1 MKMKKL
7 TTILLFF
14 SIFLTLSRSQDFA
27 DGISYQAVALDENG
41 REISETDISV
51 RFSILGSPELTEEHL
66 YQEVHITDTDVRGL
80 FTVIIGHGTVTESSL
95 TDAPGDIDWGAN
107 DLYLAVEIDIN
118 NEGEFRLMGVQ
129 QMMHVPFAMHAAS
142 ARSYSMQSGSW
153 HDPEEAVFQVK
164 NSSGEVVFAVY
175 ESGVEI
181 NVGEGT
187 SKGSRGGFAVG
198 GFSSQKQGQSVE
210 YLRVDPGFVGVNI
223 DDITDPDG
231 SKGSRGGFAVG
242 GFSAAKSG
250 SPDYINISPQGTEIF
265 LEQGSAKGT
274 RGGFAVGGFSPS
286 KSYLS
291 NDYLIAGGD
300 SVRVYIDDSENE
312 KGSRGG
318 FAVGGFSAAKGEGPE
333 FMRVDPGYLR
343 FSIDQEDESK
353 GSRGGFAVGGF
364 SSQKGGKNDYLSLT
378 PGLAQFA
385 YDTLLAK
392 GSRGGFAVGGFSS
405 QKSDPVSDYLYITA
419 DSVRMSIMSPAT
431 KSTRGG
437 FAIAERSS
445 AKSPGNDIFYLTPD
459 ITEIYTKDGGSKL
472 LGGFTV
478 YGFDEFQQEA
488 GLFQVTEQVTTVT
501 TVFAVVPVVSTGEIT
516 DITTDSATGNGEV
529 LEDGNAEV
537 TGRGLVWGTSPGPRI
552 SANEGITIEADGS
565 GAFTSA
571 VTGLSPGLLYYL
583 RAYATNKAGSGY
595 GEEKTFYTDNIIT
608 ATAGENG
615 TIDPEGEI
623 ILERDQLQVFT
634 ISPDSGYEID
644 DVTLGGVSV
653 LGNVSIDEG
662 TGIGTYNFTNNI
674 TGPKILAATFRES
687 DFIATVTDI
696 DGNNY
701 EVVTIGTQVWM
712 AENLKTTRYR
722 NGDAISNPG
731 EIDWETYSGDGAYIV
746 YDHTMAEADGIN
758 SQEEMTGH
766 YGLMYSFGAVNNL
779 SGLCPARWYAPT
791 LEDYSILVDYL
802 GGDMVAG
809 GKLKSTRTDPDAH
822 PRWDSPN
829 EGATNE
835 TGFSG
840 LPGGMYDYGF
850 YDLGYSGNW
859 WTSSTV
865 SEYAE
870 FGHGGQMTKGGN
882 EQEEKEDGDS
892 KEGMTGDEGFYVGLT
907 TFGTDTYY
915 GEDWSNQSAYSV
927 RCIYGFGIPRV
938 KTLQVSDTGLDNA
951 LIKGF
956 VWDDGGSSLT
966 AVGMVWDTQP
976 EPDLG
981 NNEGFSSETPV
992 MGEFA
997 STMTG
1002 LSPGT
1007 VYYAR
1012 AWATNSEGNTGYGK
1026 VISFTTYLGTV
1037 DDADGN
1043 SYYTVGIGDQV
1054 WIAGNL
1060 RTSVYNDATPITGGL
1075 SNVDWT
1081 NAIDGAYAVYP
1092 HAEIEGLNSDVEV
1105 LDTYGA
1111 FYNWHAVATGNLC
1124 PAGWRVPS
1132 DEDWKVMEIALG
1144 MPVFEADQV
1153 SERGYNIAGMLRSA
1167 RTVPDNH
1174 PRWEEPNSGATNMSS
1189 FTALPAGMRASWDGT
1204 FSGTGWS
1211 GTWWTATED
1220 QEGMARTRV
1229 MYNDINVIER
1239 PNSEQNSGFS
1249 VRCILDDGLPQVK
1262 TVVASNITTD
1272 SAESGGEVLDA
1283 GTSAVIAQG
1292 IVWSTTPG
1300 PTIDVNEGINNDLSL
1315 ENPFILTMTGL
1326 DPSSTYYYRAF
1337 ATNTEGTG
1345 YGIEYSFTTYFD
1357 IVNDL
1362 SGNTYYTVMIG
1373 AREWMAEN
1381 LGTLVYSTGEPISEK
1396 TDITEWGNDTQGAYS
1411 WYNNDQVTYSG
1422 AYGALY
1428 NWHAVNNPDGLCP
1441 AGWHVPT
1448 DEEWKDMELTLG
1460 MDPAE
1465 ADLTGYRGDDE
1476 GGMLKESGLEHWYSP
1491 NSGATNS
1498 TGFTARPGGTRD
1510 NNGSFFDIGFNAWFW
1525 TSTDF
1530 ENIPYSRNIDTY
1542 DSGISRIN
1550 YVGKNYGL
1558 SIRCIRNN

>member
-1 MKMKKL
+1 MKKL

-198 GFSSQKQGQSVE
+198 GFSSQKQGQGVE

-223 DDITDPDG
+223 DDITDLDG

-265 LEQGSAKGT
+265 LEQGLVKGT

-291 NDYLIAGGD
+291 NDYLVAGGD

-364 SSQKGGKNDYLSLT
+364 SSQKGGENDYLSLT

-405 QKSDPVSDYLYITA
+405 QKNDPVSDYLYITA

-516 DITTDSATGNGEV
+516 DISTDSATGNGEV
-529 LEDGNAEV
+529 LEDGFAEV
-537 TGRGLVWGTSPGPRI
+537 TGRGLVWGTSPGPRV
-552 SANEGITIEADGS
+552 SANEGITEEENGP

-595 GEEKTFYTDNIIT
+595 GEEKIFYTDNIIT
-608 ATAGENG
+608 ATSGDG
-615 TIDPEGEI
+615 GSMDPEGEI
-623 ILERDQLQVFT
+623 ILERDEIQVFT

-644 DVTLGGVSV
+644 DVTLGGISV

-662 TGIGTYNFTNNI
+662 TGIGTYTFTNNI
-674 TGPKILAATFRES
+674 TGPKTLAATFRVLP
-687 DFIATVTDI
+687 TVEDI
-696 DGNNY
+696 EGNVY
-701 EVVTIGTQVWM
+701 DVVKIGTQVWM
-712 AENLKTTRYR
+712 AENLRTTKY
-722 NGDAISNPG
+722 NDGTDIPTGHSDT
-731 EIDWETYSGDGAYIV
+731 EWSELTTGAYAI
-746 YDHTMAEADGIN
+746 YPHASIDGLNSDAEVLEAYGAFYN
-758 SQEEMTGH
+758 WYAVETG
-766 YGLMYSFGAVNNL
+766 N
-779 SGLCPARWYAPT
+779 LCPTGWRLPTDTEWSNLTDYAGG
-791 LEDYSILVDYL
+791 ESI
-802 GGDMVAG
+802 AG

-822 PRWDSPN
+822 PRWESPN
-829 EGATNE
+829 TGATDE
-835 TGFSG
+835 YDFSA
-840 LPGGMYDYGF
+840 LPGGSRYGGGTYNDVGSNGRWWSSTESDDVNARGWEMSYDYEYVLHGDYHKWSGF
-850 YDLGYSGNW
+850 
-859 WTSSTV
+859 
-865 SEYAE
+865 A
-870 FGHGGQMTKGGN
+870 
-882 EQEEKEDGDS
+882 
-892 KEGMTGDEGFYVGLT
+892 
-907 TFGTDTYY
+907 
-915 GEDWSNQSAYSV
+915 V
-927 RCIYGFGIPRV
+927 RCIEIQEFAGGSGTEGDPYIVTAHEHLYNVRNYPDAYFRQEADIDLEPFNESEGPGWMPIGDSEVSFTGSYDGGDYVLYNLMIDRSGEGNLGLFGYATGAVIRNLGIENAYIYGSSSIGGVAGLNNNSVIDNVFVTGDIMGDSNIGGI
-938 KTLQVSDTGLDNA
+938 TGHNTGANA
-951 LIKGF
+951 LISNSYADAFIESYMGQYAGGLAGINDNGAVIDNSYSIGF
-956 VWDDGGSSLT
+956 LYGDQTVGGLVGWNGEGSSILNSYSN
-966 AVGMVWDTQP
+966 AEAGALDVAGGLV
-976 EPDLG
+976 G
-981 NNEGFSSETPV
+981 NNEGAVE
-992 MGEFA
+992 
-997 STMTG
+997 
-1002 LSPGT
+1002 
-1007 VYYAR
+1007 
-1012 AWATNSEGNTGYGK
+1012 
-1026 VISFTTYLGTV
+1026 
-1037 DDADGN
+1037 N
-1043 SYYTVGIGDQV
+1043 SY
-1054 WIAGNL
+1054 
-1060 RTSVYNDATPITGGL
+1060 S
-1075 SNVDWT
+1075 
-1081 NAIDGAYAVYP
+1081 
-1092 HAEIEGLNSDVEV
+1092 
-1105 LDTYGA
+1105 
-1111 FYNWHAVATGNLC
+1111 
-1124 PAGWRVPS
+1124 
-1132 DEDWKVMEIALG
+1132 
-1144 MPVFEADQV
+1144 
-1153 SERGYNIAGMLRSA
+1153 
-1167 RTVPDNH
+1167 
-1174 PRWEEPNSGATNMSS
+1174 
-1189 FTALPAGMRASWDGT
+1189 
-1204 FSGTGWS
+1204 TGWVS
-1211 GTWWTATED
+1211 GE
-1220 QEGMARTRV
+1220 
-1229 MYNDINVIER
+1229 IH
-1239 PNSEQNSGFS
+1239 
-1249 VRCILDDGLPQVK
+1249 
-1262 TVVASNITTD
+1262 
-1272 SAESGGEVLDA
+1272 
-1283 GTSAVIAQG
+1283 
-1292 IVWSTTPG
+1292 
-1300 PTIDVNEGINNDLSL
+1300 
-1315 ENPFILTMTGL
+1315 
-1326 DPSSTYYYRAF
+1326 
-1337 ATNTEGTG
+1337 
-1345 YGIEYSFTTYFD
+1345 
-1357 IVNDL
+1357 
-1362 SGNTYYTVMIG
+1362 
-1373 AREWMAEN
+1373 EN
-1381 LGTLVYSTGEPISEK
+1381 LGGLIGITNWETASVTSSYWNTETSEQGTSDGGEGKTHEEMMQQETFIGWDFVNIWDIAEFTHPFLQWQGEP
-1396 TDITEWGNDTQGAYS
+1396 G
-1411 WYNNDQVTYSG
+1411 
-1422 AYGALY
+1422 
-1428 NWHAVNNPDGLCP
+1428 
-1441 AGWHVPT
+1441 
-1448 DEEWKDMELTLG
+1448 
-1460 MDPAE
+1460 
-1465 ADLTGYRGDDE
+1465 
-1476 GGMLKESGLEHWYSP
+1476 EH
-1491 NSGATNS
+1491 
-1498 TGFTARPGGTRD
+1498 
-1510 NNGSFFDIGFNAWFW
+1510 
-1525 TSTDF
+1525 
-1530 ENIPYSRNIDTY
+1530 
-1542 DSGISRIN
+1542 N
-1550 YVGKNYGL
+1550 YVTPEN
-1558 SIRCIRNN
+1558 